1 MCGFSK
7 VWQLSR
13 EGMEACNRGDFF
25 TAENNLRTAISLSG
39 CKSKKIHKATM
50 YNNLAVVYQ
59 MSGKFGEAIDAYSS
73 AVNILNPDHKGQA
86 NLIKRIKGKMDGLK
100 EKIAA

>member
-13 EGMEACNRGDFF
+13 EGMAACNEGDFF
-25 TAENNLRTAISLSG
+25 TAENNLKTAIAMSN

-59 MSGKFGEAIDAYSS
+59 MSGKIEEAIDAYST
-73 AVNILNPDHKGQA
+73 AVGFLNPDHDGQA
-86 NLIKRIKGKMDGLK
+86 NLIRRMTSKIDGLK
-100 EKIAA
+100 QKLAA

>member
-13 EGMEACNRGDFF
+13 EGMEACNKGDFF
-25 TAENNLRTAISLSG
+25 TAENNLKTAISMSN

-59 MSGKFGEAIDAYSS
+59 LNGKVEDAINAYNM
-73 AVNILNPDHKGQA
+73 AVSFLNPHHEGQS
-86 NLIKRIKGKMDGLK
+86 NLIKKIVSKIDMLK
-100 EKIAA
+100 HKEAA